1 MILPPLQTPRG
12 DPSRTSLCLGNS
24 EAPTEKEIQAAM
36 VEAMGEVM
44 ARSYTSW
51 LSWWKNTVNS
61 DDYMKYASAQVQITH
76 DCIVCSLYFSS
87 FSSLSLKPGWR
98 NVLVTCFNTVLQIF
112 VPFNH

>member
-1 MILPPLQTPRG
+1 MTLPPLQTPRG
-12 DPSRTSLCLGNS
+12 DPSRTSLCLGAS

-36 VEAMGEVM
+36 VESMGEVL

-51 LSWWKNTVNS
+51 LNWWKNTVNS

-76 DCIVCSLYFSS
+76 DCVVYGLCLSLLSL
-87 FSSLSLKPGWR
+87 LSLKPGWC
-98 NVLVTCFNTVLQIF
+98 NVLVTRLNSDLQSL